1 MLTPGR
7 DGVDDK
13 ERPVPWRE
21 GGWLADIPPWWS
33 LGKASSCVGG
43 DYDAV
48 CAHSHSPLLPVL
60 ERLLRGCSWLGAL
73 GRAFGIL
80 FSANCTMN
88 FLMYF
93 KQLILKWCEQVFL

>member
-21 GGWLADIPPWWS
+21 GGWLVDIPPWWS

-48 CAHSHSPLLPVL
+48 WTPKCVLIAIVPFCLSWKYCSEAAHDWVPWEGHLVSSFQQI
-60 ERLLRGCSWLGAL
+60 A
-73 GRAFGIL
+73 
-80 FSANCTMN
+80 
-88 FLMYF
+88 
-93 KQLILKWCEQVFL
+93 Q